1 MLTVG
6 TFTSVFENNKLNK
19 SHNSGT
25 GTVEIQEA
33 QKTTDPTDP
42 DPEHCS
48 YRNFSVYERWGN
60 G

>member
-19 SHNSGT
+19 SHNTGT

-42 DPEHCS
+42 DLEHCS
-48 YRNFSVYERWGN
+48 YRKFSVYER
-60 G
+60 